1 MTTSVTATVN
11 ATIDSLCVKPVDK
24 SLRPDVCLGTV
35 AQALR
40 RTGVF
45 ELQSLEP
52 EISGHDVILRGS
64 VGSYYLKQRAQAAV
78 MELPGVNRV
87 RNELTVTRPLP
98 ELLVSH

>member
-1 MTTSVTATVN
+1 MTTSLTATVD
-11 ATIDSLCVKPVDK
+11 AAIDSLCLKPVEQ
-24 SLRPDVCLGTV
+24 SPWPEVCLGTV
-35 AQALR
+35 TQALR

-45 ELQSLEP
+45 ELQFLEP

-98 ELLVSH
+98 VFVVSQ